1 MANAC
6 RATDLVKMQWLTMVV
21 LGVSNNGRGNY
32 GEEETMVGKQGSKE
46 ARKKEKKNNVEKIE
60 RERRE

>member
-46 ARKKEKKNNVEKIE
+46 ARKKEKKITK
-60 RERRE
+60 RK

>member
-1 MANAC
+1 
-6 RATDLVKMQWLTMVV
+6 MQWLTMVV

-46 ARKKEKKNNVEKIE
+46 KRKKNNEEKIE